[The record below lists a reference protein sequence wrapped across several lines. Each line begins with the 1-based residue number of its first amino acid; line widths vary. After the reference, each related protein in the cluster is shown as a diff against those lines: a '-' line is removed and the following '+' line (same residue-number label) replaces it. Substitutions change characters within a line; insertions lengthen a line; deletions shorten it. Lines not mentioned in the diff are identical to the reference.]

1 MQSYM
6 QQIERAIAGAFVN
19 DKLSIHLLGGI
30 QGPHTLTFGVK
41 LYQPT
46 KANVAKALALGPAIE
61 ACTGVSPVRVYTEQ
75 GAVLVEV
82 PSPSPVIIDGTK
94 YAGAGLAVPLGM
106 TGRRAIVGVDFDKD
120 PHLVLVGPTK
130 RGKTVAQRCIA
141 YHLARQNRPSAV
153 RFIFTTFKS
162 WDWEAFGKVAHTM
175 DVITDPN
182 ETETMINWLLSTMYE
197 RLKTKTELPH
207 LFLFLDDLLNL
218 LARID
223 VSDQLGELASLGRG
237 VGIHLVIGTQRL
249 NERGAGSSIIS
260 GNMPTKLVF
269 GTASAQDAAAFSG
282 RGESGAEKLGRYK
295 GDALLIDDG
304 SVTRLAVA
312 LITDQDLAK
321 LPQNSTPVRPW
332 QQKLQRYTLTG
343 TTDERTS
350 RVPKNR
356 TSPSTLENEQNSG
369 WNVPADQGGE
379 SGAEIENTPF
389 DPRYVPQPTRLPDAP
404 PTADEQ
410 KYLRQ
415 LYVSLG
421 SKRAVLKA
429 AWGGVVNDEGRTP
442 KTIKW
447 LNQALGEDLDQ

>member
-1 MQSYM
+1 MQAYM
-6 QQIERAIAGAFVN
+6 QTIERAIASAFVN

-61 ACTGVSPVRVYTEQ
+61 ACTGVSPVRVYSEQ

-82 PSPSPVIIDGTK
+82 PSPNPVIIDGTK

-130 RGKTVAQRCIA
+130 RGKTVAQRNVA
-141 YHLARQNRPSAV
+141 YHLARQNRPSMV
-153 RFIFTTFKS
+153 RFIFSTFKA
-162 WDWEAFGKVAHTM
+162 WDFEAFSSLAHTM
-175 DVITDPN
+175 AVISDPA
-182 ETETMINWLLSTMYE
+182 ETATMIQWLTAAMYS
-197 RLKTKTELPH
+197 RLKTRTETPH
-207 LFLFLDDLLNL
+207 LFLFLDDLVNL
-218 LARID
+218 LSQVD
-223 VSDQLGELASLGRG
+223 VAGELGELASLGRG
-237 VGIHLVIGTQRL
+237 VGIHLIIGTQRL
-249 NERGAGSSIIS
+249 NEKGGGSAIVT
-260 GNMPTKLVF
+260 GNIPTRLIF

-304 SVTRLAVA
+304 AVTRLAVA

-332 QQKLQRYTLTG
+332 QQKSQWNGANGTG
-343 TTDERTS
+343 ANRS
-350 RVPKNR
+350 AIVPLNR
-356 TSPSTLENEQNSG
+356 STQFTPENGQNNG
-369 WNVPADQGGE
+369 WNVPPDQGGQ
-379 SGAEIENTPF
+379 SGLEVENTPF
-389 DPRYVPQPTRLPDAP
+389 APRNVPQPTRLPDAP

-410 KYLRQ
+410 QYLRQ
-415 LYVSLG
+415 LYSQLG

-429 AWGGVVNDEGRTP
+429 AWGGVVNEDGKTP
-442 KTIKW
+442 KTQKW
-447 LNQALGEDLDQ
+447 LDEALAED

>member
-1 MQSYM
+1 MQAFM
-6 QQIERAIAGAFVN
+6 QTIERAIASAFVN

-61 ACTGVSPVRVYTEQ
+61 ACTGVSPVRVYSEQ

-94 YAGAGLAVPLGM
+94 YKGDGLAVPLGM

-130 RGKTVAQRCIA
+130 RGKTVAQRNVA

-153 RFIFTTFKS
+153 RFIFSTFKA
-162 WDWEAFGKVAHTM
+162 WDFEAFGSLAHTM
-175 DVITDPN
+175 DVISDPA
-182 ETETMINWLLSTMYE
+182 ETETMIHWLTATMYS
-197 RLKTKTELPH
+197 RLKTRTETPH
-207 LFLFLDDLLNL
+207 LFLFLDDLVNL
-218 LARID
+218 LSQVD
-223 VSDQLGELASLGRG
+223 VAGELGELASLGRG
-237 VGIHLVIGTQRL
+237 VGIHLIIGTQRL
-249 NERGAGSSIIS
+249 NEKGGGSSIVT
-260 GNMPTKLVF
+260 GNIPTRLIF

-312 LITDQDLAK
+312 LITDQALAK

-332 QQKLQRYTLTG
+332 QQKIQWNGANGTG
-343 TTDERTS
+343 ARRS
-350 RVPKNR
+350 AIVPLDR
-356 TSPSTLENEQNSG
+356 STHFTPENGQNNG
-369 WNVPADQGGE
+369 WNVPPDQGGQ
-379 SGAEIENTPF
+379 SGLEVENTPF
-389 DPRYVPQPTRLPDAP
+389 APRNVPQPTRLPDAP

-410 KYLRQ
+410 QYLRQ
-415 LYVSLG
+415 LYSQLG

-429 AWGGVVNDEGRTP
+429 AWGGIVNEDGKTP
-442 KTIKW
+442 KTQKW
-447 LNQALGEDLDQ
+447 LDEALAED